1 MARPC
6 YGQTLIDMYQQRSA
20 MQHVYHHLAVTL
32 PQCRRMPSLN
42 ELKAFEAAAH
52 NGWWPRLA
60 LLARLKCWDLCAVSQ
75 AVLGSGCIAI
85 RSALFGPPCFRAEC
99 GYTGTDFRKIE
110 IRVARSLKRAGSI
123 RAQKRRRIRCIRIV
137 RGNGNWQ
144 LGSASGHC
152 SEYHL
157 IRNDRPRS

>member
-1 MARPC
+1 
-6 YGQTLIDMYQQRSA
+6 
-20 MQHVYHHLAVTL
+20 
-32 PQCRRMPSLN
+32 MPSLN

-60 LLARLKCWDLCAVSQ
+60 LLARLMLRFVPVSQ

-123 RAQKRRRIRCIRIV
+123 RAQKRLPDPMYQDCT
-137 RGNGNWQ
+137 GQ
-144 LGSASGHC
+144 AS
-152 SEYHL
+152 
-157 IRNDRPRS
+157 RVATFMPAR